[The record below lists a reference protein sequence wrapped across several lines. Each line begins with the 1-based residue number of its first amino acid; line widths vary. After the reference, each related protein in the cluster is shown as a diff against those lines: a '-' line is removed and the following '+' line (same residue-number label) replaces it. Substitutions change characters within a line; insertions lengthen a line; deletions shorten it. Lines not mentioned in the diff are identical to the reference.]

1 MNRPTIT
8 YNGPMREE
16 DVSEHLINTP
26 CPDLGPTPWVVP
38 PTASRRVAIVSTA
51 GLMQRGDRPFG
62 FGAADYRIIDRDDPA
77 DLLMTHIST
86 NFDRTGFLQ
95 DHEVVFPLQ
104 RLQEFAESDEIEGVA
119 RYHYSFMGATE
130 PAQFEPAA
138 RQLAGAMK
146 GEGTNIAL
154 LVPV

>member
-1 MNRPTIT
+1 
-8 YNGPMREE
+8 
-16 DVSEHLINTP
+16 
-26 CPDLGPTPWVVP
+26 
-38 PTASRRVAIVSTA
+38 VAIVSTA

-86 NFDRTGFLQ
+86 NFDRSGFLQ

-104 RLQEFAESDEIEGVA
+104 RLREMADDDDSPGLDAVA

-130 PAQFEPAA
+130 PEQMQPAA
-138 RQLAGAMK
+138 RQLARAML
-146 GEGTNIAL
+146 GEGANIAL